1 MKANNNFN
9 KKIYEA
15 VLANQETN
23 KTPDETEQEPSGG
36 KNPTENQPEQEPSE
50 DKNPENQPEQETQ
63 PESQQEDSPLKEEE

>member
-23 KTPDETEQEPSGG
+23 KTPDETEQEPSGD
-36 KNPTENQPEQEPSE
+36 KTPTENQPEQG
-50 DKNPENQPEQETQ
+50 T
-63 PESQQEDSPLKEEE
+63 QQEDSPLKEEE

>member
-23 KTPDETEQEPSGG
+23 KIPDETEQEPSED
-36 KNPTENQPEQEPSE
+36 KTPTENQPEQG
-50 DKNPENQPEQETQ
+50 T
-63 PESQQEDSPLKEEE
+63 QQEDSPLKEEE

>member
-23 KTPDETEQEPSGG
+23 KTPDETEQKPLED
-36 KNPTENQPEQEPSE
+36 KTPTENQPEQG
-50 DKNPENQPEQETQ
+50 T
-63 PESQQEDSPLKEEE
+63 QQEDSPLKEEE

>member
-23 KTPDETEQEPSGG
+23 NTPDETEQEPSED
-36 KNPTENQPEQEPSE
+36 KTPTENQPEQG
-50 DKNPENQPEQETQ
+50 T
-63 PESQQEDSPLKEEE
+63 QQEDSPLKEEE